1 MKKIHIA
8 LIVLIA
14 ILLGVIISTVSESG
28 TYVSFKTAAE
38 KPDRTYHI
46 IGKVNLQ
53 KEFIY
58 NPEKDANVF
67 GFFMTD
73 TIGTEKRVFYNGTK
87 PQDFE
92 KAERIVVVGKMK
104 GDDFI
109 ASQVLMKC
117 PSKYN
122 KTEES
127 ESQEMTNESQ
137 RPQ

>member
-1 MKKIHIA
+1 MKKIHIV

-28 TYVSFKTAAE
+28 TYVSFKTASE
-38 KPDRTYHI
+38 KPGRTYHI
-46 IGKVNLQ
+46 IGKVNLD

-104 GDDFI
+104 GEEFI

-127 ESQEMTNESQ
+127 EGQEMTNGSQ

>member
-1 MKKIHIA
+1 MKKIHIV
-8 LIVLIA
+8 LIILIA

-38 KPDRTYHI
+38 KPGRTYHI
-46 IGKVNLQ
+46 IGKVNLD

-67 GFFMTD
+67 GFYMTD
-73 TIGTEKRVFYNGTK
+73 TIGTEKKVLYNGTK

-92 KAERIVVVGKMK
+92 KAERIVVVGKIK
-104 GDDFI
+104 GEEFI

-122 KTEES
+122 KAGEEEGEDS
-127 ESQEMTNESQ
+127 SNGSQ

>member
-38 KPDRTYHI
+38 KPGSTYHI
-46 IGKVNLQ
+46 IGKVNLD

-67 GFFMTD
+67 GFYMTD
-73 TIGTEKRVFYNGTK
+73 TIGTEKKVLFNGTK

-104 GDDFI
+104 EEEFI

-122 KTEES
+122 KAGEEEGEES
-127 ESQEMTNESQ
+127 SNGLQ

>member
-8 LIVLIA
+8 LIVVIA

-38 KPDRTYHI
+38 KPDRTYHV

-58 NPEKDANVF
+58 HPEQDANVF
-67 GFFMTD
+67 GFYMTD
-73 TIGTEKRVFYNGTK
+73 TIGTEKRVYFNGTK

-92 KAERIVVVGKMK
+92 KAEKIVVVGKIK
-104 GDDFI
+104 GEDFI

-122 KTEES
+122 KTGEGEEW
-127 ESQEMTNESQ
+127 TTGGK

>member
-1 MKKIHIA
+1 
-8 LIVLIA
+8 
-14 ILLGVIISTVSESG
+14 
-28 TYVSFKTAAE
+28 
-38 KPDRTYHI
+38 
-46 IGKVNLQ
+46 
-53 KEFIY
+53 
-58 NPEKDANVF
+58 
-67 GFFMTD
+67 MTD

-122 KTEES
+122 KTDES

>member
-1 MKKIHIA
+1 MKKIHIV
-8 LIVLIA
+8 LIILIA

-38 KPDRTYHI
+38 KPGSTYHI
-46 IGKVNLQ
+46 IGKVNLD

-67 GFFMTD
+67 GFYMTD
-73 TIGTEKRVFYNGTK
+73 TIGTEKKVLYNGTK
-87 PQDFE
+87 PQDFK
-92 KAERIVVVGKMK
+92 KAERIVVVGKIK

-122 KTEES
+122 KAGEEEGEDS
-127 ESQEMTNESQ
+127 SNGSQ

>member
-14 ILLGVIISTVSESG
+14 ILLGVSISTVSESG

-38 KPDRTYHI
+38 KPGSTYHI
-46 IGKVNLQ
+46 IGKVNLD

-67 GFFMTD
+67 GFYMTD
-73 TIGTEKRVFYNGTK
+73 TIGTEKKVLFNGTK

-104 GDDFI
+104 GEEFI

-122 KTEES
+122 KAGEEEGEDS
-127 ESQEMTNESQ
+127 SNGSQ
-137 RPQ
+137 RP